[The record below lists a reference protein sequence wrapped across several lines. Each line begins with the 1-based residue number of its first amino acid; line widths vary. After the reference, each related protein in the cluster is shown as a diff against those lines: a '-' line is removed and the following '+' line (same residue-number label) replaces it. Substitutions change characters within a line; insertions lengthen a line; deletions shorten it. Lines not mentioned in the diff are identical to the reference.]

1 MLIVA
6 LDPLRRRGVVS
17 WGREVVGEVGD
28 LAAGFKIGIP
38 LLIGAGIDGCK
49 KIFCSY
55 SGLLIADLK
64 LADIGDVMAS
74 TVGGLSEAG
83 VNAVIAHA
91 FVGRSGALDRLA
103 EECEKLGVKLV
114 LVVSMSHTGS
124 EEFIDKHLEEF
135 VELALSLNAW
145 GVVAPATRPKV
156 VRRVRELGGGGIK
169 ILSPGVGVQGA
180 QPGTAI
186 CAGADYE
193 IVGRAIT
200 ASSNP
205 RAEALRVLSEQ
216 EGRAR
221 ECLGFQ

>member
-6 LDPLRRRGVVS
+6 LDPVRKGNAVS
-17 WGREVVGEVGD
+17 WGRELVSEVRS

-38 LLIGAGIDGCK
+38 LLVRAGIDGCK
-49 KIFCSY
+49 KIFYGY

-64 LADIGDVMAS
+64 LADVGDIMAS
-74 TVGGLSEAG
+74 TVEELSEAG
-83 VNAVIAHA
+83 VSAVIAHA
-91 FVGRSGALDRLA
+91 FVGRLEALDRLA
-103 EECEKLGVKLV
+103 EKCEELGVKLI
-114 LVVSMSHTGS
+114 LVVSMSHRGS
-124 EEFIDKHLEEF
+124 EEFIDRHLEEF
-135 VELALSLNAW
+135 VELSLSLNAW

-156 VRRVRELGGGGIK
+156 ISRVRELMGSRAK
-169 ILSPGVGVQGA
+169 ILSPGIGVQGA

-205 RAEALRVLSEQ
+205 RAEALRLLSEQ
-216 EGRAR
+216 EWRVKTCPG
-221 ECLGFQ
+221 LQ